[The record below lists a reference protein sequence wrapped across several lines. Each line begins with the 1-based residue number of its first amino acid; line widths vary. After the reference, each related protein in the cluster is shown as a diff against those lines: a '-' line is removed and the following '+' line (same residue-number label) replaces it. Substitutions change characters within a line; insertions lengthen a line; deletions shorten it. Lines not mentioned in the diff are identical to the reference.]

1 MLKLTNVS
9 KYFNGVKVLKNINL
23 EVKDGEI
30 FGFLGPNGA
39 GKSTTMKIIC
49 GLLSPD
55 EGTVCIDNK
64 DIVKSRNSAL
74 SELSALIESPKM
86 YPYLSAV
93 ENLKQICRLD
103 DIPISEI
110 SEIIDLVGLK
120 GKENDKVKNYSL
132 GMKQRLGIAQVI
144 MGNKK
149 LWILDEPTNG
159 LDANGV
165 IEFRNMLR
173 KLRQEKGVTIFISSH
188 KLDEMQKICDKVAFI
203 HSGEIKCIEYINQNT
218 KNCSL
223 KIFTNDSQK
232 CFTIFEK
239 LDYIEKVEK
248 FELGIK
254 LKYENEHFNDILIEL
269 VNNKINVTNICKEQE
284 TLEERYLNIIGGVQ
298 ND

>member
-1 MLKLTNVS
+1 MLTLTNVS
-9 KYFNGVKVLKNINL
+9 KYFHGVKVLNNINL
-23 EVKDGEI
+23 DVKEGEI

-49 GLLSPD
+49 GLLNPD
-55 EGTVCIDNK
+55 QGTILINNK
-64 DIVKSRNSAL
+64 DIVKDRSCAL

-93 ENLKQICRLD
+93 DNLKQVCRLD
-103 DIPISEI
+103 DIPLNDIKKT
-110 SEIIDLVGLK
+110 IDLVGLN
-120 GKENDKVKNYSL
+120 GKENEKVKNYSL

-165 IEFRNMLR
+165 IEFRNMIKKLR
-173 KLRQEKGVTIFISSH
+173 KEKGVTIFISSH
-188 KLDEMQKICDKVAFI
+188 KLDEMQRICDRVAFI
-203 HSGEIKCIEYINQNT
+203 HSGEIKSIEDINEDD

-223 KIFTNDSQK
+223 KIFTEDSSK
-232 CFTIFEK
+232 SLTIFSN
-239 LDYIEKVEK
+239 LDYIKKAEE
-248 FELGIK
+248 FESGIR
-254 LKYENEHFNDILIEL
+254 LEYQDEHFNDILTEL
-269 VNNKINVTNICKEQE
+269 VNNKITVTNICKEE
-284 TLEERYLNIIGGVQ
+284 KTLEERYLDIIGGVQ